1 MLLEPTKE
9 ETRKL
14 IDELKV
20 STVILL
26 GSVRDIAKK

>member
-9 ETRKL
+9 ETIKL

-26 GSVRDIAKK
+26 GLVRDIAKK